1 MLAGDLDNFIKINE
15 LLLNENEYL
24 REHINIKNMFNKIIF
39 IILFLVNFYRDMI
52 KLVETIGL
60 NESQN

>member
-1 MLAGDLDNFIKINE
+1 MLAGDLENFIKINE

-24 REHINIKNMFNKIIF
+24 REHINIKNI
-39 IILFLVNFYRDMI
+39 DMI

-60 NESQN
+60 NEAQN